1 MGTPSARMAF
11 GVILKPEKVNTSSL
25 FQKWTLYLGCKTKQN
40 NNRMRKSL
48 GASLDQRNAD
58 GPI

>member
-1 MGTPSARMAF
+1 MGTLSARMAF

-25 FQKWTLYLGCKTKQN
+25 FQKWTLYLDCKTKPN

-48 GASLDQRNAD
+48 GVS
-58 GPI
+58 